1 MFLEV
6 RNLSKEFGGLRAINH
21 LSFSVQQHELVGII
35 GPNGSGKST
44 LFNLLTGFLSP
55 QEGEILFQ
63 GRVVNG
69 LPSHIIAQYGIG
81 RTFQA
86 TRIFME
92 ATLVDNVMVGL
103 LPRTEH
109 GVWNALMGKRRK
121 EEGGFL
127 HRCREILQLVDLE
140 EMSTKVAGELD
151 QEQQKRLAIGIAMAT
166 DPQVLLLDEPT
177 GGINIEEIN
186 HLTEIIRRI
195 WQRGVTVCLIEH
207 KLKMLMELCGRIIV
221 LNYGEKI
228 AEGTPRE
235 VVRNEAAI
243 KAYLGDEYAS

>member
-92 ATLVDNVMVGL
+92 ATLVDNVMIGL
-103 LPRTEH
+103 LPRTKH

-121 EEGGFL
+121 EEGRFL

>member
-92 ATLVDNVMVGL
+92 ATLVDNVMIGL
-103 LPRTEH
+103 LPRTKH
-109 GVWNALMGKRRK
+109 GVWNALMGKRRR
-121 EEGGFL
+121 EEGRLL

-151 QEQQKRLAIGIAMAT
+151 QEQQKRLAIGIAIAT

-207 KLKMLMELCGRIIV
+207 KLKMITELCGRIIV